1 MVNRTFARKLK
12 RTAVFLLYTVLI
24 IAPAIPVH
32 GKTCFTGGNT
42 GGKEFCIFCI
52 AFVKRDDT
60 LAAIKSAD
68 LIVNAFDIIAFVGE
82 EGTFRNWQEAMCVSK
97 DIQSNGGVSGFSSG
111 SQFADGKTGYTVHKD
126 MVFVSPIEIKVF
138 FTGLIGCGMNTEF
151 TVFIGFGLVVR
162 LKLM

>member
-1 MVNRTFARKLK
+1 MVNGTFARKLK

-42 GGKEFCIFCI
+42 DGKEFCIFCI

-68 LIVNAFDIIAFVGE
+68 LIVNAFDIISFVSE
-82 EGTFRNWQEAMCVSK
+82 EGTFRNGQEAMCVSK

-126 MVFVSPIEIKVF
+126 MVFVSPIECKVF
-138 FTGLIGCGMNTEF
+138 FAGLIGCGMNTEF